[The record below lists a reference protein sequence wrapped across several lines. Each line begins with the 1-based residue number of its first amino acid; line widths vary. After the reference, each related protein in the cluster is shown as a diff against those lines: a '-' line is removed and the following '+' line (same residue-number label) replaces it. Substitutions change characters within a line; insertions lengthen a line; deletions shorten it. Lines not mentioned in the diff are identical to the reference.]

1 VGYFSKEKESA
12 EGNNLACILTLPPYQ
27 RRGYGRFL
35 IALSYELSKIEG
47 RVGSPEKPLSD
58 LGKLGCVHHIP
69 RSLKLFFFTE
79 SVIVFW
85 SRFTLSNFKIVID
98 TFRSRFTDRYRSY
111 WSYVL
116 LNVLHANKGQQ
127 IPIPKLCELTS
138 IATDDI
144 ISTLQAMNLVKYWKG
159 RHFICVTPKLI
170 EEHLATKEPP
180 RLPLD
185 RKCLRWAPPI
195 FPATPGK

>member
-1 VGYFSKEKESA
+1 MRFAAPTSHPSA
-12 EGNNLACILTLPPYQ
+12 AVLLDYLLPTSAKCTVHLM
-27 RRGYGRFL
+27 RCASVARTSHCV
-35 IALSYELSKIEG
+35 ALDST
-47 RVGSPEKPLSD
+47 
-58 LGKLGCVHHIP
+58 
-69 RSLKLFFFTE
+69 LFFLFH
-79 SVIVFW
+79 S
-85 SRFTLSNFKIVID
+85 L
-98 TFRSRFTDRYRSY
+98 RSTDMSTCQTHNIRY